1 MPSWTIASI
10 RAWPKAPRDCL
21 LASTSRSVVTCE
33 VRSVRFLCALSMMP
47 SRSCSTRR
55 LSMVL
60 RVVASIDWPTRWV
73 TESSRSLTARAISAW
88 RPASACAH
96 RIDPA
101 GGLALRPQ
109 HLAEALLQL
118 VGADRLRHRQFRAAA
133 AGAGDDDGDRPAAAP
148 ARARRSRSAHRRSRI
163 GRSPTMKRISFM
175 PPCSRFG
182 RLSRTKREHLWLM
195 AVNFRG

>member
-10 RAWPKAPRDCL
+10 RAWPNAPRDCL

-88 RPASACAH
+88 RPASAWPIASTRPVASLCARSISLRRSSSSSA
-96 RIDPA
+96 RIACAIASSAPR
-101 GGLALRPQ
+101 RPDRAITTAMHQQQ
-109 HLAEALLQL
+109 HQRQRAEADQR
-118 VGADRLRHRQFRAAA
+118 GTDANRHSRRA
-133 AGAGDDDGDRPAAAP
+133 
-148 ARARRSRSAHRRSRI
+148 
-163 GRSPTMKRISFM
+163 
-175 PPCSRFG
+175 
-182 RLSRTKREHLWLM
+182 
-195 AVNFRG
+195 

>member
-10 RAWPKAPRDCL
+10 RAWPNAPRDCL

-47 SRSCSTRR
+47 SRSCSTRK

-88 RPASACAH
+88 RPASACPIAST
-96 RIDPA
+96 
-101 GGLALRPQ
+101 RPVDS
-109 HLAEALLQL
+109 LC
-118 VGADRLRHRQFRAAA
+118 
-133 AGAGDDDGDRPAAAP
+133 
-148 ARARRSRSAHRRSRI
+148 ARSISLRRSSSSSARIACAIASSAPRRPERAM
-163 GRSPTMKRISFM
+163 TMAMVSSSTSASAPKPSQRVDGANRQVADHENNLVHGAA
-175 PPCSRFG
+175 CSRF
-182 RLSRTKREHLWLM
+182 RWLTRTKREHLW
-195 AVNFRG
+195 